1 MKQFKEEI
9 YELAFGD
16 NAINK
21 DYTDEEV
28 VKKLWNEQQILECYI
43 QQHGDMDIDEA
54 VEILHNLYS

>member
-1 MKQFKEEI
+1 
-9 YELAFGD
+9 D